1 MTEELLCQA
10 DEIDSDEPKKV
21 TLKNGHALAVY
32 NLDGEF
38 FATDDLC
45 SHGEAS
51 LSDGEIEDGLIICPF
66 HLGSFC
72 IKTGDA
78 VGAPCTQPV
87 KTYPL
92 ILRDGALYLS
102 AE

>member
-1 MTEELLCQA
+1 MTGDLLCRV
-10 DEIDSDEPKKV
+10 DEISDDEPKQV
-21 TLKNGHALAVY
+21 TLKSGHVLALY
-32 NLDGEF
+32 NLEGEY

-72 IKTGDA
+72 IKTGEA
-78 VGAPCTQPV
+78 VGAPCTNPV
-87 KTYPL
+87 KTYKL
-92 ILRDGALYLS
+92 SIRDGGIYL
-102 AE
+102 AD